1 MKYLLF
7 IYFNSG
13 LKHNAV
19 YQNLSILHESIEQLI
34 EEEELNIKEEKII
47 SFSELENYFKNEED
61 FSYQLSN
68 GTWFH
73 IQELTERN
81 YIKEQMNQEV
91 SV

>member
-34 EEEELNIKEEKII
+34 EEEELNIKEVKII